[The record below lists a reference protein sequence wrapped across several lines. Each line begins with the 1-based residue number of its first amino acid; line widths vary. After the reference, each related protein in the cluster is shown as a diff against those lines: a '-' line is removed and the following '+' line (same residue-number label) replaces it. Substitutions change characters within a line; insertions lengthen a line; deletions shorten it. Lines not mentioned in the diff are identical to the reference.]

1 MEINNL
7 DKIIEDYLIRNENK
21 LKINSNDILN
31 GDVFI
36 ALQGRN
42 IHGNKYIN
50 DALDNGAKYVIT
62 DKNAGSFINENNI
75 LLVNDALFFLLTIA
89 NKKRN
94 SFRGKVIGIQA
105 AWEKQ
110 VLKKILSF
118 FFPLNPKYPL
128 QLKVTI
134 TIWGF

>member
-1 MEINNL
+1 MKIHNL

-50 DALDNGAKYVIT
+50 NAFGNGAKYVVT
-62 DKNAGSFINENNI
+62 NRKWDENLNINI
-75 LLVNDALFFLLTIA
+75 LIVGLTY
-89 NKKRN
+89 KYGVSDMRN
-94 SFRGKVIGIQA
+94 S
-105 AWEKQ
+105 
-110 VLKKILSF
+110 
-118 FFPLNPKYPL
+118 LNFN
-128 QLKVTI
+128 V
-134 TIWGF
+134 

>member
-1 MEINNL
+1 MKINNL

-21 LKINSNDILN
+21 LKINSNNILS

-62 DKNAGSFINENNI
+62 DKNVGSFINENNI
-75 LLVNDALFFLLTIA
+75 LLINNALLFLLTIA

-94 SFRGKVIGIQA
+94 RFRGKVIGITGSVGKTIFK
-105 AWEKQ
+105 EN
-110 VLKKILSF
+110 LNFLLSF
-118 FFPLNPKYPL
+118 EF
-128 QLKVTI
+128 
-134 TIWGF
+134 

>member
-1 MEINNL
+1 MKINNL

-21 LKINSNDILN
+21 LKINSNDILS

-62 DKNAGSFINENNI
+62 DKNAGFFINENN
-75 LLVNDALFFLLTIA
+75 LVFWTCRVGCIVSMCFHTL
-89 NKKRN
+89 
-94 SFRGKVIGIQA
+94 
-105 AWEKQ
+105 
-110 VLKKILSF
+110 
-118 FFPLNPKYPL
+118 
-128 QLKVTI
+128 
-134 TIWGF
+134 

>member
-1 MEINNL
+1 MKMNNL

-21 LKINSNDILN
+21 LKINSNDILS

-62 DKNAGSFINENNI
+62 DKNAGSFLNENNTS
-75 LLVNDALFFLLTIA
+75 NATIRPSPVVA
-89 NKKRN
+89 N
-94 SFRGKVIGIQA
+94 
-105 AWEKQ
+105 
-110 VLKKILSF
+110 
-118 FFPLNPKYPL
+118 FPR
-128 QLKVTI
+128 I
-134 TIWGF
+134 I

>member
-1 MEINNL
+1 MKIHNL

-50 DALDNGAKYVIT
+50 EALDNGAKYIISE
-62 DKNAGSFINENNI
+62 KNTRFI
-75 LLVNDALFFLLTIA
+75 
-89 NKKRN
+89 
-94 SFRGKVIGIQA
+94 
-105 AWEKQ
+105 
-110 VLKKILSF
+110 
-118 FFPLNPKYPL
+118 Y
-128 QLKVTI
+128 
-134 TIWGF
+134 

>member
-50 DALDNGAKYVIT
+50 EALDNGAKYIISE
-62 DKNAGSFINENNI
+62 KNVGSFTNGNNI
-75 LLVNDALFFLLTIA
+75 LLVNDALLFL
-89 NKKRN
+89 
-94 SFRGKVIGIQA
+94 
-105 AWEKQ
+105 
-110 VLKKILSF
+110 
-118 FFPLNPKYPL
+118 FPLAGKN
-128 QLKVTI
+128 Q
-134 TIWGF
+134 FSF

>member
-21 LKINSNDILN
+21 LKINSNDILS

-36 ALQGRN
+36 ALHGRN

-50 DALDNGAKYVIT
+50 DALNNGAKYVIT
-62 DKNAGSFINENNI
+62 DENAGSFTNENNI
-75 LLVNDALFFLLTIA
+75 LLVNDALLFLLRIA

-94 SFRGKVIGIQA
+94 S
-105 AWEKQ
+105 
-110 VLKKILSF
+110 
-118 FFPLNPKYPL
+118 
-128 QLKVTI
+128 
-134 TIWGF
+134 

>member
-21 LKINSNDILN
+21 LKINSNDIIN

-50 DALDNGAKYVIT
+50 DALNNGAKYVIT
-62 DKNAGSFINENNI
+62 DKNADSFINENG
-75 LLVNDALFFLLTIA
+75 DAIA
-89 NKKRN
+89 VWATNGDGSPACGHDDGN
-94 SFRGKVIGIQA
+94 
-105 AWEKQ
+105 
-110 VLKKILSF
+110 
-118 FFPLNPKYPL
+118 N
-128 QLKVTI
+128 
-134 TIWGF
+134 